1 MLFKKIL
8 NGKTCSN
15 TLDNLV
21 VEREGT
27 LDPRELYLKIELNGF
42 KKVIPYGN
50 ALSGMPD
57 LLEGGNIIKLSTHN
71 LEDASDEYL
80 AEETQ
85 ELISYNEA
93 PRISFPVRKTNDK
106 KINLN
111 YSLDAGSMDL
121 EGVQISIMQNA
132 TPLPPIIIDAVPG
145 DNIINIPVNG
155 KEGISKLTFSYV
167 KDSTTSKTTE
177 IEIMIDSISSGKP
190 IVFGIGLSQETV
202 ISFGWNN
209 TELEMNDI
217 SKYRYKIT
225 GETSWTEIPK
235 TMTSIT
241 KDVKVN
247 GSYSIEVQSCD
258 SSELNWSE
266 SGTFTTVVSSLNVNS
281 LKMVEIGEQKIIVNS
296 KFTGLTTMP
305 DTSYITSRVPM
316 LYIENSV
323 AENRTSPS
331 VIDSNFINNL
341 IVNIKN
347 VANSKVSTEEKHEC
361 YKLIVQLLLIKKQ
374 YGNYPFG
381 LCINNK
387 SFKSFKDSTEDVD
400 VMMMDMLISDKR
412 IKALVD
418 YSPESHNEAYFTSME
433 EFCQENSI
441 FYIGVDK
448 RLDVA
453 KNSEYMKFNYSEKV
467 SPVRYTVE
475 SLTNFSP
482 EFAFY
487 NCIGITDSQFKIS
500 LSEIS
505 DEYLAREIFEIFFS
519 GATLNKSS
527 YSEFVKFD
535 GDAASVVLPVLAKNF
550 YSNYNGIV
558 ESFTWNNI
566 DVGFIPVKYMRALGF
581 KNDDIADD
589 FKSANMTSLVKEDG
603 FISKI
608 VFKNEHYLNLKEVHV
623 NLGVGRVKEVVY
635 STLKELEEDKKIKKS
650 LKILIDIQL
659 KASLAAIENVAKSIV
674 CETSFETREQ
684 SGIKKEIL
692 VVKIKLKFKTEYG
705 IIEIENQLTFD

>member
-106 KINLN
+106 NINLR
-111 YSLDAGSMDL
+111 YSLDAGGMDL
-121 EGVQISIMQNA
+121 EGVQISVTQNA
-132 TPLPPIIIDAVPG
+132 APLPPIIMDAVPG
-145 DNIINIPVNG
+145 EGIINIPVNG
-155 KEGISKLTFSYV
+155 EDGISKVTFSYV
-167 KDSTTSKTTE
+167 KDLTTSKTTE

-190 IVFGIGLSQETV
+190 IVFGTGLSQETV

-209 TELEMNDI
+209 TESEMNDI

-247 GSYSIEVQSCD
+247 GSYDIEVQSCD

-296 KFTGLTTMP
+296 KFTGLTAIP

-323 AENRTSPS
+323 EENRTSPS

-347 VANSKVSTEEKHEC
+347 VANSKVSTEEKYEC

-418 YSPESHNEAYFTSME
+418 YSSESHNEAYFTSME

-448 RLDVA
+448 RLDVS
-453 KNSEYMKFNYSEKV
+453 KNSDYMKFNYSEKV
-467 SPVRYTVE
+467 SPVRYTVD

-566 DVGFIPVKYMRALGF
+566 DVGFIPVKYMKALGF

-659 KASLAAIENVAKSIV
+659 KASLAAIEKVAKSIV

>member
-8 NGKTCSN
+8 DGKTCSN

-57 LLEGGNIIKLSTHN
+57 LLEGGNLIKLSTHN
-71 LEDASDEYL
+71 LEDASDEPL
-80 AEETQ
+80 TEETQ

-93 PRISFPVRKTNDK
+93 PRISFPVRKTNDR
-106 KINLN
+106 KIKLK
-111 YSLDAGSMDL
+111 YSLDAGGMDL
-121 EGVQISIMQNA
+121 EGIQINITQNA
-132 TPLPPIIIDAVPG
+132 ATLPPIVIDAVTG
-145 DNIINIPVNG
+145 ENIINIPVDG
-155 KEGISKLTFSYV
+155 KEGISKVTFSYV
-167 KDSTTSKTTE
+167 KDSTVSKVTE
-177 IEIMIDSISSGKP
+177 VEILIDSVASGKP
-190 IVFGIGLSQETV
+190 IVFGIGLTQETV

-209 TELEMNDI
+209 TEIEMNDI

-225 GETSWTEIPK
+225 GEASWTEIPK

-258 SSELNWSE
+258 LSELNWSE
-266 SGTFTTVVSSLNVNS
+266 SGTFTTVVSSLNVKS

-387 SFKSFKDSTEDVD
+387 SFKSFKDSKEDVD

-418 YSPESHNEAYFTSME
+418 YSSESHNEAYFTSME

-448 RLDVA
+448 RLDA
-453 KNSEYMKFNYSEKV
+453 SKNSEYMKFNYSEKV
-467 SPVRYTVE
+467 APVRYTVD

-482 EFAFY
+482 EFTFY

-558 ESFTWNNI
+558 ESLTWNNI

-623 NLGVGRVKEVVY
+623 NLGIGRVKEVVY